1 MGSFSKKKSSKSND
15 KAIAAALA
23 PKPYYHPF
31 GDFANNTYTPKET
44 ETQQM
49 AREGSDSLLADM
61 MNYDIQPY
69 SLEDALSGD
78 YFTQIL
84 DTVNRNTDRARDRD
98 YKQLQNNLNARNQIG
113 SSYDALMNSNF
124 ASDYADQYANNATN
138 AIGTSLGAL
147 GDIYTNN
154 ANVASIISGIN
165 QQQYNRFNQPA
176 AMAQNYQQSVAPLQ
190 TALASHYSNQ
200 AISNANRVSPLWGL
214 ANTALGGLS
223 SIGAAAAG
231 RTINY

>member
-31 GDFANNTYTPKET
+31 GDFANNTYTPEET

-124 ASDYADQYANNATN
+124 ASDYADQYANNATASIDQALN
-138 AIGTSLGAL
+138 AYGKT
-147 GDIYTNN
+147 YTDN
-154 ANVASIISGIN
+154 ANVASILSGIN
-165 QQQYNRFNQPA
+165 AQQYNRFNQPA
-176 AMAQNYQQSVAPLQ
+176 AMAQNYQQSVNPLQ
-190 TALASHYSNQ
+190 TAMASHLSSQSIANQ
-200 AISNANRVSPLWGL
+200 NRVSPLWGL
-214 ANTALGGLS
+214 ANTAIGSIAPTATKGLF
-223 SIGAAAAG
+223 GAL
-231 RTINY
+231 

>member
-1 MGSFSKKKSSKSND
+1 MGSFSKKKESK
-15 KAIAAALA
+15 KADSQVAAALA
-23 PKPYYHPF
+23 PKPYYHPY

-44 ETQQM
+44 DTQMQ

-69 SLEDALSGD
+69 SLEDAMSGD
-78 YFTQIL
+78 YFNQIL

-124 ASDYADQYANNATN
+124 NMDYADQYANNATN
-138 AIGTSLGAL
+138 AIQTSLGAL

-200 AISNANRVSPLWGL
+200 AISNANRVSPIWSLLGSAANGATSALTAGL
-214 ANTALGGLS
+214 M
-223 SIGAAAAG
+223 
-231 RTINY
+231 